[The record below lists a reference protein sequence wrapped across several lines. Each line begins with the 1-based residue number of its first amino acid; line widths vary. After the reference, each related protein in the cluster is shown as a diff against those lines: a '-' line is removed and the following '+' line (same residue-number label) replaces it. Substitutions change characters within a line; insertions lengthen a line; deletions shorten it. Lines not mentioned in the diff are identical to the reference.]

1 MTVAIQ
7 NLAPALTTV
16 FRQEYPPSISMLT
29 RSACPGREIKTIRV
43 LRIDSQAI
51 RRICPLRQGHRA
63 PMLSTV
69 SRPIDGPVTIGSDAA
84 ILRASSDPQIK
95 HSFVISNNPP
105 GKRVLLQDASV
116 LQLPTL
122 PAVPA
127 LVNAAAKPRHVE
139 NAFVDR
145 TGRIHQNVRCCGL
158 LHPIV
163 GFDPRLAAILAL
175 ANASPVFCDSPMAPH
190 LRPWQVVRAAIYT
203 PNRAFHSG
211 IKHHPISRIQPVFR
225 HAVRRTNPR
234 LAAILAAKE

>member
-16 FRQEYPPSISMLT
+16 FRQEYSPSISMLT

-63 PMLSTV
+63 P
-69 SRPIDGPVTIGSDAA
+69 IVTIGSDAA
-84 ILRASSDPQIK
+84 ILRASSDQQIK

-105 GKRVLLQDASV
+105 GKRVLLQDPSV

-139 NAFVDR
+139 NAFVD
-145 TGRIHQNVRCCGL
+145 
-158 LHPIV
+158 
-163 GFDPRLAAILAL
+163 
-175 ANASPVFCDSPMAPH
+175 
-190 LRPWQVVRAAIYT
+190 
-203 PNRAFHSG
+203 
-211 IKHHPISRIQPVFR
+211 
-225 HAVRRTNPR
+225 
-234 LAAILAAKE
+234 